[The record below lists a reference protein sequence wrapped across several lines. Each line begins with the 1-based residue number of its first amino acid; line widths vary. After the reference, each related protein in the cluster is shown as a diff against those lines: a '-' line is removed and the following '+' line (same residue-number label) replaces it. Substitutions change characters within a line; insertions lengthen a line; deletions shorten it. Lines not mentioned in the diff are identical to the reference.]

1 MRNLNIISHRMDILA
16 IVYLI
21 LKMQPKKVPTVVD
34 MKTHLFMPLTKVLL
48 GIVLSFFSFNVVA
61 QDYNESVYDNK
72 RMSLGI
78 TFSPSVSW
86 LRYGD
91 VDVQGAKAKL
101 GYAYG
106 LLADFAFSENYYF
119 STGFLINTLNAES
132 RTYAVMP
139 ENQQTFIEVND
150 YRLQYAEI
158 PFGIKLKSTQRYY
171 RSYYGLFGFT
181 AGIKINAKQEVAA
194 ENGAVLQESRNLR
207 GRADLF
213 RLGLQIGGGVEWQL
227 DHNLR
232 LMTGLSLNNGFTRVI
247 RSGSPRNSFVSFNFG
262 ILF

>member
-1 MRNLNIISHRMDILA
+1 
-16 IVYLI
+16 
-21 LKMQPKKVPTVVD
+21 
-34 MKTHLFMPLTKVLL
+34 MKINLFMPLAKPLL
-48 GIVLSFFSFNVVA
+48 GIVLSFFSFYAVA
-61 QDYNESVYDNK
+61 QDYNESFYDSK

-78 TFSPSVSW
+78 TFSPNVSW

-91 VDVQGAKAKL
+91 VDVEGTKAKM

-119 STGFLINTLNAES
+119 STGFLINTLNAEA
-132 RTYAVMP
+132 RRYTTVP
-139 ENQQTFIEVND
+139 ENQQRFVEVND

-158 PFGIKLKSTQRYY
+158 PFGVKLKSTQRYY

-181 AGIKINAKQEVAA
+181 AGIKINAKQEVTA
-194 ENGAVLQESRNLR
+194 ENGTLLQESRNLK

-213 RLGLQIGGGVEWQL
+213 RLGLQVGGGVEWQL

-232 LMTGLSLNNGFTRVI
+232 LMTGLSFNNGFTRVI
-247 RSGSPRNSFVSFNFG
+247 KSDSPRNSFVSFNFG